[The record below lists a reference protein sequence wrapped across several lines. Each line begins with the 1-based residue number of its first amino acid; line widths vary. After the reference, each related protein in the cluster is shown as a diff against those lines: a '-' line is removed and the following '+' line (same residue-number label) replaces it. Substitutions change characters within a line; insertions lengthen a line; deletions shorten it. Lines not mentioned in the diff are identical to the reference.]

1 MSPRIDYVREYRVL
15 GTQIDKL
22 SALIR
27 AGQARLARSGECTTE
42 EAHAMNELRVE
53 LAQRRKRRAELEGNV
68 QRNLD
73 KQTARMGVKPRL
85 DQTHVIVGDHDPE
98 PRSRYGTNWPD
109 TCEVKTGRST
119 GYLIHPR
126 GPDYPDFTREL
137 RDKPRAPQGML
148 RDKTPDYGLRAVA
161 TTPHAES
168 AAYHGQWLHV
178 DVWRTVVN
186 PSGLP
191 IIYSSQRAAIEAARW
206 VRSQITDPKARRA

>member
-15 GTQIDKL
+15 STQIDKL

-53 LAQRRKRRAELEGNV
+53 LVQRRKRRAEIARNV
-68 QRNLD
+68 QSNLD
-73 KQTARMGVKPRL
+73 KTRAEVGIRPRISCGL
-85 DQTHVIVGDHDPE
+85 QDDAAHATHVIVGDHDPE
-98 PRSRYGTNWPD
+98 PRVTYAKP
-109 TCEVKTGRST
+109 GRST

-126 GPDYPDFTREL
+126 GVDPDE
-137 RDKPRAPQGML
+137 
-148 RDKTPDYGLRAVA
+148 GLRVVA
-161 TTPHAES
+161 MNAPAS
-168 AAYHGQWLHV
+168 GAPAAYRGQWLHT

-186 PSGLP
+186 SSGLP
-191 IIYSSQRAAIEAARW
+191 IVYSTSRAAIEAARW